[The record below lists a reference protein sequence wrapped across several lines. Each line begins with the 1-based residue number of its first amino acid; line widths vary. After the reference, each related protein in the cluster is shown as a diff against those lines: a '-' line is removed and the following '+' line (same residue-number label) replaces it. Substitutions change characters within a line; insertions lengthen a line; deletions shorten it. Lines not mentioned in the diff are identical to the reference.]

1 MSKVRDVLKGLNPTR
16 RVNIVDI
23 DFDPLEEGPAAGLLA
38 ESMYLDSA
46 AIYIENDFPYLIVVG
61 ESF

>member
-1 MSKVRDVLKGLNPTR
+1 MSKVRDVLKDLNPTR

-23 DFDPLEEGPAAGLLA
+23 DFDPLEEGSAAGLLC